1 MGLSHDLGFGKLVTP
16 KHGSKRV
23 YVYRTAFISHS
34 NCQTYCISCFGRTV
48 SSLGELDGFDLLKDY
63 AASALVERYWLLS
76 FYIDIISYIYI
87 YIWHTYDI
95 HMIYIW
101 YAYDIHMIYIWYT
114 YDMHMTYIWYT
125 YDIYTYDIHMIY
137 IHMIY
142 IWYIY
147 IWYTY
152 DIHMI
157 YIWYTYDIH
166 MIYIWYTYN
175 VLYFKYMYARM
186 FNTCIL
192 LIGSY
197 LVVKGRI
204 VARRVSFL
212 AQVTV
217 TTTTV
222 TETTTTETMLGGT
235 TWRGQKD
242 DVLEVSVL
250 IMHRMWI
257 VDVGAHFQKL
267 FTSISSAPP
276 TPTSARDMVAG
287 GFPGFMTWRFNQPPF
302 QDEPSPK
309 KTRPYVSSYSCQP
322 PLTSKGYYW
331 WVPFRGGL
339 VEFQHDSDIQL
350 PDAIF
355 QLSTEYVLVPQNIY
369 LVQWADMWNSDKQIR
384 HLIYN

>member
-1 MGLSHDLGFGKLVTP
+1 
-16 KHGSKRV
+16 
-23 YVYRTAFISHS
+23 
-34 NCQTYCISCFGRTV
+34 
-48 SSLGELDGFDLLKDY
+48 
-63 AASALVERYWLLS
+63 
-76 FYIDIISYIYI
+76 
-87 YIWHTYDI
+87 
-95 HMIYIW
+95 
-101 YAYDIHMIYIWYT
+101 
-114 YDMHMTYIWYT
+114 
-125 YDIYTYDIHMIY
+125 
-137 IHMIY
+137 
-142 IWYIY
+142 
-147 IWYTY
+147 
-152 DIHMI
+152 
-157 YIWYTYDIH
+157 
-166 MIYIWYTYN
+166 
-175 VLYFKYMYARM
+175 MYARM
-186 FNTCIL
+186 FNACIL

-309 KTRPYVSSYSCQP
+309 KTRPYVSSYSCHHSLARATIGGSP
-322 PLTSKGYYW
+322 SVGAWLNPSMIATSNY
-331 WVPFRGGL
+331 
-339 VEFQHDSDIQL
+339 
-350 PDAIF
+350 
-355 QLSTEYVLVPQNIY
+355 PQFF
-369 LVQWADMWNSDKQIR
+369 S
-384 HLIYN
+384 

>member
-1 MGLSHDLGFGKLVTP
+1 MYNI
-16 KHGSKRV
+16 RNM
-23 YVYRTAFISHS
+23 YV
-34 NCQTYCISCFGRTV
+34 
-48 SSLGELDGFDLLKDY
+48 
-63 AASALVERYWLLS
+63 
-76 FYIDIISYIYI
+76 
-87 YIWHTYDI
+87 
-95 HMIYIW
+95 
-101 YAYDIHMIYIWYT
+101 
-114 YDMHMTYIWYT
+114 
-125 YDIYTYDIHMIY
+125 
-137 IHMIY
+137 
-142 IWYIY
+142 
-147 IWYTY
+147 
-152 DIHMI
+152 
-157 YIWYTYDIH
+157 
-166 MIYIWYTYN
+166 
-175 VLYFKYMYARM
+175 RM
-186 FNTCIL
+186 FNACIL

-267 FTSISSAPP
+267 FTSISSAP

-339 VEFQHDSDIQL
+339 VESQHDSDIQL
-350 PDAIF
+350 PAIF

-369 LVQWADMWNSDKQIR
+369 LVQWADM
-384 HLIYN
+384 